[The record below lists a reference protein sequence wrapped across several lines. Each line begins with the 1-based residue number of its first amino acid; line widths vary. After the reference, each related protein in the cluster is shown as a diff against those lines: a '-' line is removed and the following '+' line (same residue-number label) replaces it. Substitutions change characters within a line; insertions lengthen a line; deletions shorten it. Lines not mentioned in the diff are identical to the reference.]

1 MLTGR
6 CLCGA
11 ITYEVSGTPQGPS
24 ACHCGQCRRQS
35 GNVWASAYVPKSEIA
50 ISGPVAWYASS
61 AAARRGFC
69 PTCGSVLFWDPKDE
83 DLVSF
88 SLGSIDAPSG
98 LRIGKHIFVAEKGD
112 YYEIADDIPQV
123 P

>member
-11 ITYEVSGTPQGPS
+11 ITYEVTGKPQGPS

-35 GNVWASAYVPKSEIA
+35 GNVWASAYVPKAQIA
-50 ISGPVAWYASS
+50 ISGPVKWYASS
-61 AAARRGFC
+61 DKARRGFC
-69 PTCGSVLFWDPKDE
+69 PDCGSVLFWDPLDE
-83 DLVSF
+83 DLTSF
-88 SLGSIDAPSG
+88 SLGSLDAPTG

-112 YYEIADDIPQV
+112 YYEITGDVPQV